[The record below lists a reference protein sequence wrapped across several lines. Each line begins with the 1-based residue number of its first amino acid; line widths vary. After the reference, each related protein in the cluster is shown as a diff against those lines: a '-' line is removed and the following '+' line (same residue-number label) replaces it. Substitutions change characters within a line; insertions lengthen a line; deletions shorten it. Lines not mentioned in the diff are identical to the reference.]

1 MQFQDQ
7 WRSRHIL
14 LVPTAIRDDEETE
27 RLLNEIRDRII
38 SGEDFGALADEF
50 SEDPGSAKH
59 GGDLGWLGQGV
70 PADKFEETMLASEIN
85 EISEVFKT
93 EFGYHFLEVLE
104 KRNHELTNEL
114 IEERAYQLL
123 YSRKFDEELDNT
135 LRTMR
140 AEAFVEFKE
149 LD

>member
-1 MQFQDQ
+1 
-7 WRSRHIL
+7 
-14 LVPTAIRDDEETE
+14 
-27 RLLNEIRDRII
+27 
-38 SGEDFGALADEF
+38 
-50 SEDPGSAKH
+50 
-59 GGDLGWLGQGV
+59 
-70 PADKFEETMLASEIN
+70 MLASEIN
-85 EISEVFKT
+85 VISEVFKT
-93 EFGYHFLEVLE
+93 EFGYHFLEVLG

-114 IEERAYQLL
+114 IEERAYQVL

>member
-1 MQFQDQ
+1 
-7 WRSRHIL
+7 
-14 LVPTAIRDDEETE
+14 
-27 RLLNEIRDRII
+27 
-38 SGEDFGALADEF
+38 
-50 SEDPGSAKH
+50 
-59 GGDLGWLGQGV
+59 
-70 PADKFEETMLASEIN
+70 MLASEIN

>member
-1 MQFQDQ
+1 MNFQKIQ
-7 WRSRHIL
+7 R
-14 LVPTAIRDDEETE
+14 
-27 RLLNEIRDRII
+27 
-38 SGEDFGALADEF
+38 
-50 SEDPGSAKH
+50 SAKL

-70 PADKFEETMLASEIN
+70 LADKFEETMLASKIN

-114 IEERAYQLL
+114 IEERAYQVL

>member
-1 MQFQDQ
+1 MTY
-7 WRSRHIL
+7 SVIL
-14 LVPTAIRDDEETE
+14 PT
-27 RLLNEIRDRII
+27 LNEKDHII
-38 SGEDFGALADEF
+38 QLI
-50 SEDPGSAKH
+50 K
-59 GGDLGWLGQGV
+59 
-70 PADKFEETMLASEIN
+70 

-114 IEERAYQLL
+114 IEERAYQVL

>member
-1 MQFQDQ
+1 
-7 WRSRHIL
+7 
-14 LVPTAIRDDEETE
+14 
-27 RLLNEIRDRII
+27 
-38 SGEDFGALADEF
+38 
-50 SEDPGSAKH
+50 
-59 GGDLGWLGQGV
+59 
-70 PADKFEETMLASEIN
+70 MLASEIN

-93 EFGYHFLEVLE
+93 EFGYHFLEVLG

-114 IEERAYQLL
+114 IEERAYQVL